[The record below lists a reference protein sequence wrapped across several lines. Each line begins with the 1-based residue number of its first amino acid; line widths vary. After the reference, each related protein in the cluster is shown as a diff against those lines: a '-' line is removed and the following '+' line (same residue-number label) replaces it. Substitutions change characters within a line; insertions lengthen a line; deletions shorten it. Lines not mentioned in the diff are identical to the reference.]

1 MSASCSRCVNIW
13 RTPVWSSPDER
24 TLREQLS
31 TAGRRAVR
39 ARQWQKV
46 DACGRDLLRH
56 GGADAEGY
64 FLLGLAAKS
73 RHEAGLAMREFARAA
88 ALDRRRYDAAVEL
101 AGLYQTLGAH
111 GEAVY
116 RLRACEDELRGSP
129 YYLDMA
135 GTIFTRAGLPAEA
148 YRLYSQ
154 ADVLQPG
161 VDSLRAKLAAACVH
175 VGRHE
180 EARSIYL
187 DLLAKNPQHQRNHHE
202 LSRLVTARDHAHVE
216 RMLSVLRDA
225 SQAPADNIY
234 LYYALG
240 KEYED
245 LGEWDSA
252 FDFYRKAGDAAASVA
267 NYDVSS
273 DIRLIDTVIATGT
286 AAWLTSDVAP
296 PGVPART
303 PLFVVGLPRA
313 ARRWWNGYCRHTP
326 RWAARANPFS
336 SLRRSPTSAE
346 ARTAIRR
353 MAKSWSERPP
363 HRAARSPSATSPRWT
378 IASVTSRTS

>member
-1 MSASCSRCVNIW
+1 M
-13 RTPVWSSPDER
+13 WSLPDER

-39 ARQWQKV
+39 ARHWQKV
-46 DACGRDLLRH
+46 DACGRELLRH

-73 RHEAGLAMREFARAA
+73 RRETELAMREFARAT

-101 AGLYQTLGAH
+101 ASLYQALGAH

-116 RLRACEDELRGSP
+116 RLRACEGELRGSP

-135 GTIFTRAGLPAEA
+135 GTIFARAGLPAEA

-154 ADVLQPG
+154 ADALQPG
-161 VDSLRAKLAAACVH
+161 LDSLRAKLAAACVH

-180 EARSIYL
+180 EARTIYL
-187 DLLAKNPQHQRNHHE
+187 DLLAKNPQHQRNHYE

-225 SQAPADNIY
+225 SQAPADNTY

-267 NYDVSS
+267 SYDVNG
-273 DIRLIDTVIATGT
+273 DIRLIDALIAMGD
-286 AAWLTSDVAP
+286 AEWLDRDVAP
-296 PGVPART
+296 PGLHART
-303 PLFVVGLPRA
+303 PLFIVGLPRSGTTLVERILSA
-313 ARRWWNGYCRHTP
+313 HTQVCSAGESFFVATSLADLGAGPHGHPP
-326 RWAARANPFS
+326 R
-336 SLRRSPTSAE
+336 RRSP
-346 ARTAIRR
+346 
-353 MAKSWSERPP
+353 
-363 HRAARSPSATSPRWT
+363 
-378 IASVTSRTS
+378 